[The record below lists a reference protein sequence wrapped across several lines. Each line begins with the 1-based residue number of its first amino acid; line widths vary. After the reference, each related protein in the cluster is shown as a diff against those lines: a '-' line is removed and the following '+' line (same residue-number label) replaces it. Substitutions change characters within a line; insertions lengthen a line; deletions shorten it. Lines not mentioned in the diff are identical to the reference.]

1 MYQSGCEDGK
11 GTHIS
16 VITYLMCGEN
26 DDDISW
32 PYTGTVTIDSEDDCL
47 YFRLRTT
54 NPKQWLVT
62 TLANF
67 DLG

>member
-16 VITYLMCGEN
+16 VITYLMRGEN

-32 PYTGTVTIDSEDDCL
+32 PYTGTITIEDDCL
-47 YFRLRTT
+47 FFRLRTT
-54 NPKQWLVT
+54 NPKRWLVT
-62 TLANF
+62 TDKF
-67 DLG
+67 